1 MKLGRFLTIVA
12 TINCL
17 FLSNAWCDRDKTPG
31 VIKRRYVHVCPAGT
45 ERIGD
50 KPPKSKLIF
59 CKQVLDN
66 GARLEGLY
74 TQFYQTGNKK
84 TEGEYVSGKKHG
96 IWYEYHRSGE
106 IAATKEF
113 VDGKVVEKVSYRPDG
128 SVIQP
133 PKNRV
138 AKQNETANAFS
149 EYSKALKYAK
159 KGSHHQPKGNFG
171 WSTRKKK
178 RVSIQ

>member
-1 MKLGRFLTIVA
+1 MKLGRLLTIIA
-12 TINCL
+12 IINCL
-17 FLSNAWCDRDKTPG
+17 FSSYAWCDRDKTPG

-59 CKQVLDN
+59 CKQVLDD

-74 TQFYQTGNKK
+74 TQFYGTGNKK

-96 IWYEYHRSGE
+96 TWYEYHRTGE
-106 IAATKEF
+106 VAETKEF

-128 SVIQP
+128 TIVKP
-133 PKNRV
+133 PKNRIT
-138 AKQNETANAFS
+138 KQNETANAFS
-149 EYSKALKYAK
+149 EYSKALRYGKRSPPK
-159 KGSHHQPKGNFG
+159 QSKGKIS
-171 WSTRKKK
+171 WSTKRKK